1 MLRTLK
7 ILPSKIMKMR
17 SKIQRM
23 NPKPINLM
31 IAATMQ
37 PSLILVTTPQ
47 SQAVNGMIAKMIE
60 TILSKP
66 K

>member
-1 MLRTLK
+1 
-7 ILPSKIMKMR
+7 MR